1 MSSTTREKQAGSG
14 LTLLVASLTFGLFFG
29 AGNLIFPASL
39 GVQSGSATMRTTL
52 GFLLTAVGLPIIGVI
67 AAARSETR
75 SLHELASRVS
85 PGFAVFFTAALYLT
99 IGPFFA
105 VPRTATVSYE
115 MGFSSLLPEGF
126 GGWGLFLFSLV
137 FFGLVTAAALRP
149 GKLMD
154 YVGKYL
160 TPLFI
165 VLLSAVLIAAFV
177 APMGAASESPI
188 GDYASQPFAQGLLDG
203 YNTMDAL
210 ASLAFSIVILEAV
223 RQRGVTDPK
232 RMATAVTKGGL
243 IAALLMAIIYSSLA
257 YMGATATGLESRD
270 VNGAVVLSTT
280 ANHYYGAIG
289 MALAAAIMLVACLK
303 TAIGLVTACSEMF
316 AEMFPKAL
324 SQRAWVIV
332 FSVISCAL
340 ANVGLDMIIGAAVPV
355 LRFLYPIAIMLIVLA
370 LLGPVVARKRL
381 VYVVTITVTALASL
395 LDIAQL
401 APDVP
406 GLSSL
411 VEVCKAVLPGYELGF
426 GWVAPAL
433 LALAVSLVIAFA
445 SGTKKPAAA

>member
-1 MSSTTREKQAGSG
+1 MSSTTRDERAQSG

-39 GVQSGSATMRTTL
+39 GVQAGSATVWTTL

-75 SLHELASRVS
+75 SLHELASRVG
-85 PGFAVFFTAALYLT
+85 PRFAVLFTAALYLT

-105 VPRTATVSYE
+105 VPRTATVSFE
-115 MGFSSLLPEGF
+115 MGFSHLLPEGAGAWALF
-126 GGWGLFLFSLV
+126 GFSV
-137 FFGLVTAAALRP
+137 IFFGLVAAAALRP

-165 VLLSAVLIAAFV
+165 VLLSAVLLAAFI
-177 APMGAASESPI
+177 APMSAPNEAPL
-188 GDYASQPFAQGLLDG
+188 GDYAMQPFAQGLLDG

-232 RMATAVTKGGL
+232 KMAAAVTKGGL
-243 IAALLMAIIYSSLA
+243 IAAVLMAIIYSSLA
-257 YMGATATGLESRD
+257 YMGATATGLADRD

-280 ANHYYGAIG
+280 ANHYYGVVG

-316 AEMFPKAL
+316 AEMFPRFL

-332 FSVISCAL
+332 FSIISCAL

-370 LLGPVVARKRL
+370 LLGPVVARERI
-381 VYVVTITVTALASL
+381 VYIITIAVTVFASL
-395 LDIAQL
+395 LDVAQL

-406 GLSSL
+406 GISWL
-411 VEVCKAVLPGYELGF
+411 VTVCSVILPGYELGF
-426 GWVAPAL
+426 GWILPAL
-433 LALAVSLVIAFA
+433 LALLVSVLVAR
-445 SGTKKPAAA
+445 SRRSRQT